1 MTEDELDRTRRDL
14 TTATIDQI
22 QSVVNTRAN
31 IAAAVLPNDQ
41 LAIMLVDIAAATLSG
56 ACVFAIQNA
65 RQGSDVD
72 DLAATIIQGTAQT
85 VTGRLAKMKAVA
97 AALRRGEP
105 GPVVHEKLRNGT
117 LEGIANHG

>member
-1 MTEDELDRTRRDL
+1 MTEDVLDRTRRDL

-31 IAAAVLPNDQ
+31 IAAAVLPSHQ
-41 LAIMLVDIAAATLSG
+41 IAMMLVDIAAATLSG
-56 ACVFAIQNA
+56 ACVFVIQNA
-65 RQGSDVD
+65 HQGSDVD
-72 DLAATIIQGTAQT
+72 DLAATIIQGTAET
-85 VTGRLAKMKAVA
+85 VTGRLVKMKAVA

-105 GPVVHEKLRNGT
+105 GPVVHKKLRNGT